1 MAKSNLFGRVLGWFN
16 GLVQEVP
23 DHLAVCEFDC
33 EVLDCRIRDWR
44 ECSKLAQHAP
54 DGIRRPVVPKRR
66 RWQRRPAA
74 RARPAEAEYD
84 SEKSPLRQA

>member
-1 MAKSNLFGRVLGWFN
+1 MAKGMIGTIVGWFG

-54 DGIRRPVVPKRR
+54 DGIKRTVVPRRR
-66 RWQRRPAA
+66 RWDGRPAA
-74 RARPAEAEYD
+74 RARRAGPSYD
-84 SEKSPLRQA
+84 REKTPLKQA

>member
-1 MAKSNLFGRVLGWFN
+1 MAKRKLFGMIVGWFG

-44 ECSKLAQHAP
+44 ECSKLAQRAS
-54 DGIRRPVVPKRR
+54 GGVQRTVVPRR
-66 RWQRRPAA
+66 HRRPAT
-74 RARPAEAEYD
+74 RAMPQQQSHV
-84 SEKSPLRQA
+84 SEITPLRRA